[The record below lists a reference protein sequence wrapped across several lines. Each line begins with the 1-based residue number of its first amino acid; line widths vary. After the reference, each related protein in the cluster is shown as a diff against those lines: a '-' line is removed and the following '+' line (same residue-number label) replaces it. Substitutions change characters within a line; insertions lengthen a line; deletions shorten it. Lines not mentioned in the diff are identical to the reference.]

1 MLKLDGLTAIQCY
14 PVLKAKSSR
23 SRYQRAIFSE
33 GCGENLTHELVLFG
47 IPCLV
52 HALPQSLHLSSHE
65 FGCFFVFFSFISIVP
80 ASALQAMNADANG
93 TIRGIVI
100 NNVEKLCECNEP
112 EKERGKVI
120 NYAWP
125 QSLKKCFE
133 HK

>member
-1 MLKLDGLTAIQCY
+1 M
-14 PVLKAKSSR
+14 R
-23 SRYQRAIFSE
+23 
-33 GCGENLTHELVLFG
+33 ENLTHERVLFG

-65 FGCFFVFFSFISIVP
+65 FGCFFSFISIVP

-93 TIRGIVI
+93 IIRGIII
-100 NNVEKLCECNEP
+100 NNVEKLCEYNEP
-112 EKERGKVI
+112 EKERGKII
-120 NYAWP
+120 NCVWP